1 LNAQLVV
8 DATGRSRVLAGSLAK
23 GLASRPQE
31 RFVGFKA
38 HLRGVDS
45 PTGVCEIYAF
55 RGGYAG
61 LSHIENGLANLCF
74 LAKASVLKDH
84 ADPDKI
90 VEYLRSINDR
100 AADTL
105 DSASRIEEWHAV
117 SVPRFGEY
125 GTPHKTGLV
134 TVGDSTAFV
143 DPFTGSGMLMAIES
157 ARLLADIISRYGMDR
172 ERINTLYPDAYRKLF
187 SSRLK
192 TSGIIRAV
200 AYEPLFSTAAV
211 RLLSCSER
219 LRILLTRR
227 TRSPR
232 L

>member
-1 LNAQLVV
+1 MRTL
-8 DATGRSRVLAGSLAK
+8 TRSS
-23 GLASRPQE
+23 SI
-31 RFVGFKA
+31 
-38 HLRGVDS
+38 S
-45 PTGVCEIYAF
+45 
-55 RGGYAG
+55 
-61 LSHIENGLANLCF
+61 
-74 LAKASVLKDH
+74 
-84 ADPDKI
+84 
-90 VEYLRSINDR
+90 RSINDR

-211 RLLSCSER
+211 RLLSCSEAPSN
-219 LRILLTRR
+219 IAHATDA
-227 TRSPR
+227 RSPR